1 LFTEN
6 LVCVTSR
13 GSPLAGRSVSLEEL
27 SQYPQIITSSS
38 RPNFRGS
45 IDSWFEQFGL
55 ERNVVIS
62 APCFSIVPL
71 FLETTDT
78 IAFLPSR
85 ALVNSN
91 LAIIHL
97 DENPLSFD
105 VIYAW
110 HPRSNND
117 ALHNWVADLLRG
129 EWHDTYARLCVD
141 SAAVMGPLS
150 SCCQCFAI
158 IRWSIARAFIDHKE
172 LDEAKHLQTRGIGTS
187 SVDLLHSEFP
197 AHTVNAYI
205 TQSHTNANAVC
216 ANFQEPGLGCRP
228 ICAAHQPGLKD
239 CRPLLF
245 TDRLEITWRSLE
257 NGEVVC
263 RLNRPADMGY
273 FKRLKTRVSTD
284 EYERGIIW

>member
-1 LFTEN
+1 MEHLLIEFDQLLAPDSFEPSHIDSTYVIAATDYAQQVILPGLLSKIRQQAPGLKVIIQDMDIDNLSDSMTMGRVNLVIAFPDFVSSSYPCGTLFTEN
-6 LVCVTSR
+6 HVCVTSR

-129 EWHDTYARLCVD
+129 E
-141 SAAVMGPLS
+141 
-150 SCCQCFAI
+150 
-158 IRWSIARAFIDHKE
+158 
-172 LDEAKHLQTRGIGTS
+172 
-187 SVDLLHSEFP
+187 
-197 AHTVNAYI
+197 
-205 TQSHTNANAVC
+205 
-216 ANFQEPGLGCRP
+216 
-228 ICAAHQPGLKD
+228 
-239 CRPLLF
+239 
-245 TDRLEITWRSLE
+245 
-257 NGEVVC
+257 
-263 RLNRPADMGY
+263 
-273 FKRLKTRVSTD
+273 
-284 EYERGIIW
+284 